1 MFYFSIE
8 FYNLQ
13 IKNVFIFF
21 RKLKKKMGQIKDND
35 NNNEEE
41 FNSKEFFRVMFMTII
56 LFIIIGCKLY
66 SGAAIS

>member
-1 MFYFSIE
+1 
-8 FYNLQ
+8 
-13 IKNVFIFF
+13 
-21 RKLKKKMGQIKDND
+21 MGQIKDND